1 MKKYLLL
8 LTCLTLAAS
17 ASAWGLLEDLV
28 SFNGDPY
35 IYKKSF
41 LYYVL
46 TAKNPKIRVCV
57 STEGTST
64 DPAHQKITRDYFVK
78 STQDALDHWFAFLR
92 ANLGEPQSAQPMTAK
107 GKKKSKKE
115 QNVASK
121 PAFSVFMPSDRR
133 AEFADILAALPRR
146 IELQV
151 INPNGEDC
159 DKEKKGQY
167 DLRIKSA
174 GNFTHGSIEQQTSK
188 YRGSAGAIKG
198 VYSPITTHWQLSL
211 PGNDDYSYHELKKM
225 EARRE
230 GRPFGGGYVL
240 DYDMV
245 RVGRHEI
252 GHFLGLADQYT
263 EDGIDKVHSLLRV
276 EPKSVVIGGLSSV
289 MGPSSSN
296 DATLTCDDLEGFIN
310 AVDFIWGME
319 GKNSPRV
326 QNGWKSLCGKP
337 YIYLQGI
344 PVKDSADMAKV
355 QAYLKN
361 WKQSAVQLGQLAQ
374 LGQEWRAYL
383 EKVRKMEEEYVDALY
398 TKRQQMRGGLDK
410 AGLALSA
417 ESRYLTQKAAKIKDI
432 IEQQIEP
439 AEEAARAGN
448 ISVQQIRQLV
458 QNLSQYKG
466 QYTPESQVL
475 DAKGL
480 LTAQPYEDDFSPITY
495 PCLVCGKPVGL
506 ENGYL
511 SQDVKVLGRI
521 RPYHIHSACEA
532 KASAYYS
539 KLGNTYQHKAT
550 KRTVPTWTQLTQSQE
565 ANPLLAQ
572 LGTDFMP
579 AKKTVPVVLDNLDAK
594 KGSGVAP
601 RKNPLVASL
610 PTKPAGATPKRA
622 TPSSTPKN
630 SKPASDGQNA
640 APVKQK
646 AEPARPVVSPVQTPV
661 IAPKAKC
668 VVCGQEMA
676 DGTFYTDSVG
686 RTVHKHSLCAYRFFK
701 RFHKTDE
708 DSLTRY
714 SDYYFFS
721 MPNDVV
727 QAKADMRKLDLTFA
741 DIRRYRAQE
750 EAAAE
755 DFKKS
760 LEAEKL
766 AKAQAQAKAEKCR
779 LVIQV
784 TPADVQAYEKE
795 NKAVLAR
802 VAQKEAGGRP
812 LTKKETLVKRHYAQ
826 LKDNLALTE
835 ECKG

>member
-64 DPAHQKITRDYFVK
+64 DPVRQKITRDYFLQ
-78 STQDALDHWFAFLR
+78 STQSALDNWVSFVR
-92 ANLGEPQSAQPMTAK
+92 TQLGEPQPVPTPAK
-107 GKKKSKKE
+107 GKKKAKK
-115 QNVASK
+115 QQTSAVAPEFARK
-121 PAFSVFMPSDRR
+121 D
-133 AEFADILAALPRR
+133 EFADILEALPRR

-159 DKEKKGQY
+159 DKVMKGKY
-167 DLRIKSA
+167 DLRIKSL
-174 GNFTHGSIEQQTSK
+174 GNLKYGSVLQQLSHT
-188 YRGSAGAIKG
+188 RGMAASIKG
-198 VYSPITTHWQLSL
+198 VYDKDPTIWRLSL
-211 PGNDDYSYHELKKM
+211 PGNDDYTASELAEQ
-225 EARRE
+225 EAMRTNSI
-230 GRPFGGGYVL
+230 FVSAYAL
-240 DYDMV
+240 DYDMD
-245 RVGRHEI
+245 RVARHEM
-252 GHFLGLADQYT
+252 GHFFGLADQY
-263 EDGIDKVHSLLRV
+263 EDKKNMNKVRSLLRT
-276 EPKSVVIGGLSSV
+276 EPGEVVFGGLPSV
-289 MGPSSSN
+289 MAKS
-296 DATLTCDDLEGFIN
+296 ATLTCDDLEGFIN

-337 YIYLQGI
+337 YTYLQGI

-383 EKVRKMEEEYVDALY
+383 EKVRKMDEEYVDALY

-448 ISVQQIRQLV
+448 VSAQQIRQLV

-466 QYTPESQVL
+466 QYTPESKVL

-480 LTAQPYEDDFSPITY
+480 LTAQPYEDDFSPVTY

-539 KLGNTYQHKAT
+539 KLGNTYRHKAT

-572 LGTDFMP
+572 LETDFMP
-579 AKKTVPVVLDNLDAK
+579 AKKKVPVVLDNLDAK

-610 PTKPAGATPKRA
+610 PTKPAGATPERA

-630 SKPASDGQNA
+630 SKPASNGHNA

-646 AEPARPVVSPVQTPV
+646 AEPAKPVVSPVQTPV

-668 VVCGQEMA
+668 VVCGEEMA

-760 LEAEKL
+760 LEAEKS

>member
-64 DPAHQKITRDYFVK
+64 DPARQKITRDYFLQ
-78 STQDALDHWFAFLR
+78 STQSALDNWLSFVR
-92 ANLGEPQSAQPMTAK
+92 TQLGEPQPVRSTPAK
-107 GKKKSKKE
+107 GKKKAKK
-115 QNVASK
+115 QQTSAVAPEFARK
-121 PAFSVFMPSDRR
+121 D
-133 AEFADILAALPRR
+133 EFADILETLPRR

-159 DKEKKGQY
+159 DKVMKGKY
-167 DLRIKSA
+167 DLRIKSL
-174 GNFTHGSIEQQTSK
+174 GNLKYGSVLQQLSHT
-188 YRGSAGAIKG
+188 RGTAASIKG
-198 VYSPITTHWQLSL
+198 VYDKDPTIWILSL
-211 PGNDDYSYHELKKM
+211 PGNDDYSANELASQEATKNNQPFASVYVMDYSMEGVARHEL
-225 EARRE
+225 
-230 GRPFGGGYVL
+230 
-240 DYDMV
+240 
-245 RVGRHEI
+245 
-252 GHFLGLADQYT
+252 GHFFGLADQY
-263 EDGIDKVHSLLRV
+263 EDKKNMNKVRSLLRT
-276 EPKSVVIGGLSSV
+276 EPGEVVFGGLPSV
-289 MGPSSSN
+289 MAKSP
-296 DATLTCDDLEGFIN
+296 TLTCDDLEGFIN

-337 YIYLQGI
+337 YTYLQGI

-448 ISVQQIRQLV
+448 VSAQQIRQLV

-466 QYTPESQVL
+466 QYTPESKVL

-539 KLGNTYQHKAT
+539 KLGNTYRHKAT

-572 LGTDFMP
+572 LETDFMP
-579 AKKTVPVVLDNLDAK
+579 AKKKVPVVLENLDAK

-630 SKPASDGQNA
+630 SKPVSNGQNA

-646 AEPARPVVSPVQTPV
+646 AEPAKPVVSPVQTPV

-760 LEAEKL
+760 LEAEKS

>member
-64 DPAHQKITRDYFVK
+64 DPARQKITRDYFLQ
-78 STQDALDHWFAFLR
+78 STQSALDNWLSFVR
-92 ANLGEPQSAQPMTAK
+92 TQLGERQPVRPTPAK
-107 GKKKSKKE
+107 GKKKAKK
-115 QNVASK
+115 QQTSAVAPEFARK
-121 PAFSVFMPSDRR
+121 G
-133 AEFADILAALPRR
+133 EFADILEALPRR

-159 DKEKKGQY
+159 DKVMKGKY
-167 DLRIKSA
+167 DLRIKSL
-174 GNFTHGSIEQQTSK
+174 GNLKYGSVLQQLSHT
-188 YRGSAGAIKG
+188 RGMAASIKG
-198 VYSPITTHWQLSL
+198 VYDKDPTIWRLSL
-211 PGNDDYSYHELKKM
+211 PGNDDYTASELAEQ
-225 EARRE
+225 EAMRTT
-230 GRPFGGGYVL
+230 GIFMSAYAL
-240 DYDMV
+240 DYDMD
-245 RVGRHEI
+245 RVARHEM
-252 GHFLGLADQYT
+252 GHFFGLADQY
-263 EDGIDKVHSLLRV
+263 EDKKNMNKVRSLLRT
-276 EPKSVVIGGLSSV
+276 EPGEVVFGGLPSV
-289 MGPSSSN
+289 MAKS
-296 DATLTCDDLEGFIN
+296 ATLTCDDLEGFIN

-337 YIYLQGI
+337 YTYLQGI

-432 IEQQIEP
+432 IEQHIAP

-448 ISVQQIRQLV
+448 ISAQQIRQLV

-466 QYTPESQVL
+466 QYTPESKVL

-539 KLGNTYQHKAT
+539 KLGNTYRHKAT

-579 AKKTVPVVLDNLDAK
+579 AKKTLPVVLDNLDAK
-594 KGSGVAP
+594 KGSEVAP

-622 TPSSTPKN
+622 TPSSAPKN
-630 SKPASDGQNA
+630 SKPASDGHNA

-646 AEPARPVVSPVQTPV
+646 AEPAKPVVSPVQTPV

>member
-64 DPAHQKITRDYFVK
+64 DPARQKITRDYFLQ
-78 STQDALDHWFAFLR
+78 STQSALDNWLSFVR
-92 ANLGEPQSAQPMTAK
+92 TQLGERQPVRATPAK
-107 GKKKSKKE
+107 GKKKAKK
-115 QNVASK
+115 QQPSAVAPEFARK
-121 PAFSVFMPSDRR
+121 D
-133 AEFADILAALPRR
+133 EFADILEALPRR

-159 DKEKKGQY
+159 DKVMKGKY
-167 DLRIKSA
+167 DLRIKSL
-174 GNFTHGSIEQQTSK
+174 GNLKYGSVLQQLSHT
-188 YRGSAGAIKG
+188 RGMAASIKG
-198 VYSPITTHWQLSL
+198 VYDKDPTIWRLSL
-211 PGNDDYSYHELKKM
+211 PGNDDYTASELAEQ
-225 EARRE
+225 EAMRTNSI
-230 GRPFGGGYVL
+230 FVSAYAL
-240 DYDMV
+240 DYDMD
-245 RVGRHEI
+245 RVARHEM
-252 GHFLGLADQYT
+252 GHFFGLADQY
-263 EDGIDKVHSLLRV
+263 EDKKNMNKVRSLLRT
-276 EPKSVVIGGLSSV
+276 EPGEVVFGGLPSV
-289 MGPSSSN
+289 MAKS
-296 DATLTCDDLEGFIN
+296 ATLTCDDLEGFIN

-337 YIYLQGI
+337 YTYLQGI

-432 IEQQIEP
+432 IEQQIAP

-448 ISVQQIRQLV
+448 VSAQQIRQLV

-466 QYTPESQVL
+466 QYTPESKVL
-475 DAKGL
+475 DTKGL

-539 KLGNTYQHKAT
+539 KLGNTYRHKAT

-579 AKKTVPVVLDNLDAK
+579 AKKTLPVVLDNLDAK

-601 RKNPLVASL
+601 RKNPLVALL

-646 AEPARPVVSPVQTPV
+646 AEPAKPVVSPVQTPV

-676 DGTFYTDSVG
+676 DGAFYTDSVG

-727 QAKADMRKLDLTFA
+727 QAKADMRKLDLTVA

-760 LEAEKL
+760 LEAEKS

-835 ECKG
+835 ECKD

>member
-64 DPAHQKITRDYFVK
+64 DPARQKITRDYFLQ
-78 STQDALDHWFAFLR
+78 STQSALDNWVSFVR
-92 ANLGEPQSAQPMTAK
+92 TQLGEPQPVPTPAK
-107 GKKKSKKE
+107 GKKKAKK
-115 QNVASK
+115 QQTSAVAPEFARK
-121 PAFSVFMPSDRR
+121 G
-133 AEFADILAALPRR
+133 EFADILEALPRR

-159 DKEKKGQY
+159 DKVMKGKY
-167 DLRIKSA
+167 DLRIKSL
-174 GNFTHGSIEQQTSK
+174 GNLKYGSVLQQLSHT
-188 YRGSAGAIKG
+188 RGMAASIKG
-198 VYSPITTHWQLSL
+198 VYDKDPTIWRLSL
-211 PGNDDYSYHELKKM
+211 PGNDDYTASELAEQ
-225 EARRE
+225 EAMRTNSI
-230 GRPFGGGYVL
+230 FVSAYAL
-240 DYDMV
+240 DYDMD
-245 RVGRHEI
+245 RVARHEM
-252 GHFLGLADQYT
+252 GHFFGLADQY
-263 EDGIDKVHSLLRV
+263 EDKKNMNKVRSLLRT
-276 EPKSVVIGGLSSV
+276 EPGEVVFGGLPSV
-289 MGPSSSN
+289 MAKS
-296 DATLTCDDLEGFIN
+296 ATLTCDDLEGFIN

-337 YIYLQGI
+337 YTYLQGI
-344 PVKDSADMAKV
+344 PVKDSADMVKV

-432 IEQQIEP
+432 IEQQIAP

-448 ISVQQIRQLV
+448 ISAQQIRQLV

-466 QYTPESQVL
+466 QYTPESKVL

-539 KLGNTYQHKAT
+539 KLGNTYRHKAT

-572 LGTDFMP
+572 LETDFMP
-579 AKKTVPVVLDNLDAK
+579 AKKKVPVVLDNLDAK
-594 KGSGVAP
+594 KGSEVAP

-630 SKPASDGQNA
+630 SKPVSNGQNA

-646 AEPARPVVSPVQTPV
+646 AEPAKPVVSPVQTPV

-676 DGTFYTDSVG
+676 DGAFYTDSVG

>member
-28 SFNGDPY
+28 SFNRDLY

-64 DPAHQKITRDYFVK
+64 DPARQKITRDYFLQ
-78 STQDALDHWFAFLR
+78 STQSALDNWLSFVR
-92 ANLGEPQSAQPMTAK
+92 TQLGERQPVRATPAK
-107 GKKKSKKE
+107 GKKKAKK
-115 QNVASK
+115 QQ
-121 PAFSVFMPSDRR
+121 PSAIAPEFARKD
-133 AEFADILAALPRR
+133 EFADILESLPRR

-159 DKEKKGQY
+159 DKVMKGKY
-167 DLRIKSA
+167 DLRIKSL
-174 GNFTHGSIEQQTSK
+174 GNLKYGSVLQQLSHT
-188 YRGSAGAIKG
+188 RGKAASIKG
-198 VYSPITTHWQLSL
+198 VYDKDPTIWILSL
-211 PGNDDYSYHELKKM
+211 PGNDDYTASKLAEQ
-225 EARRE
+225 EAMRTT
-230 GRPFGGGYVL
+230 GIFMSAYTL
-240 DYDMV
+240 DYDMD
-245 RVGRHEI
+245 RVARHEM
-252 GHFLGLADQYT
+252 GHFFGLADQY
-263 EDGIDKVHSLLRV
+263 EDKKNMNKVRSLLRT
-276 EPKSVVIGGLSSV
+276 EPGEVVFGGLPSV
-289 MGPSSSN
+289 MAKS
-296 DATLTCDDLEGFIN
+296 ATLTCDDLEGFIN

-432 IEQQIEP
+432 IEQQIAP

-448 ISVQQIRQLV
+448 ISAQQIRQLV

-466 QYTPESQVL
+466 QYTPESKVL

-539 KLGNTYQHKAT
+539 KLGNTYRHKAT
-550 KRTVPTWTQLTQSQE
+550 KRIVPTWTQLTQSQE

-646 AEPARPVVSPVQTPV
+646 AEPAKTVASPVQTPV

-750 EAAAE
+750 AAAAE

-760 LEAEKL
+760 LEAEKS

-795 NKAVLAR
+795 NKVVLAR

-812 LTKKETLVKRHYAQ
+812 LTKKETLVKRHDAQ

-835 ECKG
+835 ECKD

>member
-64 DPAHQKITRDYFVK
+64 DPARQKITRDYFLQ
-78 STQDALDHWFAFLR
+78 STQSALDNWLSFVR
-92 ANLGEPQSAQPMTAK
+92 TQLGERQPARSTPAK
-107 GKKKSKKE
+107 GKKKAKK
-115 QNVASK
+115 QQPSAVAPEFARK
-121 PAFSVFMPSDRR
+121 D
-133 AEFADILAALPRR
+133 EFADILEALPRR

-159 DKEKKGQY
+159 DKVMKGKY
-167 DLRIKSA
+167 DLRIKSL
-174 GNFTHGSIEQQTSK
+174 GNLKYGSVLQQLSHT
-188 YRGSAGAIKG
+188 RGTAASIKG
-198 VYSPITTHWQLSL
+198 VYDKDPTIWRLSL
-211 PGNDDYSYHELKKM
+211 PGNDDYTASELAEQ
-225 EARRE
+225 EAMRTNSI
-230 GRPFGGGYVL
+230 FVSAYAL
-240 DYDMV
+240 DYDMD
-245 RVGRHEI
+245 RVARHEM
-252 GHFLGLADQYT
+252 GHFFGLADQY
-263 EDGIDKVHSLLRV
+263 EDKKNMNKVRSLLRT
-276 EPKSVVIGGLSSV
+276 EPGDVVFGGLPSV
-289 MGPSSSN
+289 MAKST
-296 DATLTCDDLEGFIN
+296 TLTCDDLEGFIN

-337 YIYLQGI
+337 YTYLQGI

-432 IEQQIEP
+432 IEQQIAP

-448 ISVQQIRQLV
+448 ISAQQIRQLV

-466 QYTPESQVL
+466 QYTPESKVL

-521 RPYHIHSACEA
+521 RPYHIHSAYEA

-539 KLGNTYQHKAT
+539 KLGNTYRHKAT

-572 LGTDFMP
+572 LETDFMP

-646 AEPARPVVSPVQTPV
+646 AEPAKPVVSPVQTPV

-668 VVCGQEMA
+668 VVCGEEMA

-727 QAKADMRKLDLTFA
+727 QAKADMRKLDLTVA

>member
-64 DPAHQKITRDYFVK
+64 DPARQKITRDYFLQ
-78 STQDALDHWFAFLR
+78 STQSALDNWLSFVR
-92 ANLGEPQSAQPMTAK
+92 TQLGERQPVRSTPAK
-107 GKKKSKKE
+107 GKKKAKK
-115 QNVASK
+115 QQPSAVAPEFARK
-121 PAFSVFMPSDRR
+121 D
-133 AEFADILAALPRR
+133 EFADILEALPRR

-159 DKEKKGQY
+159 DKVMKGKY
-167 DLRIKSA
+167 DLRIKSL
-174 GNFTHGSIEQQTSK
+174 GNLKYGSVLQQLSHT
-188 YRGSAGAIKG
+188 RGMAASIKG
-198 VYSPITTHWQLSL
+198 VYDKDPTIWRLSL
-211 PGNDDYSYHELKKM
+211 PGNDDYTASELAEQ
-225 EARRE
+225 EAMRTNSI
-230 GRPFGGGYVL
+230 FVSAYAL
-240 DYDMV
+240 DYDMD
-245 RVGRHEI
+245 RVARHEM
-252 GHFLGLADQYT
+252 GHFFGLADQY
-263 EDGIDKVHSLLRV
+263 EDKKNMNKVRSLLRT
-276 EPKSVVIGGLSSV
+276 EPGEVVFGGLPSV
-289 MGPSSSN
+289 MAKST
-296 DATLTCDDLEGFIN
+296 TLTCDDLEGFIN

-337 YIYLQGI
+337 YTYLQGI

-432 IEQQIEP
+432 IEQQIAP

-448 ISVQQIRQLV
+448 ISAQQIRQLV

-466 QYTPESQVL
+466 QYTPESKVL

-539 KLGNTYQHKAT
+539 KLGNTYRHKAT

-579 AKKTVPVVLDNLDAK
+579 AKKTLPVVLDNLDAK

-601 RKNPLVASL
+601 RNNPLVASL
-610 PTKPAGATPKRA
+610 PAKPAGATPKRA
-622 TPSSTPKN
+622 TPSSSPKN

-646 AEPARPVVSPVQTPV
+646 AEPAKPVASPVQTPV
-661 IAPKAKC
+661 IAHKAKC

-812 LTKKETLVKRHYAQ
+812 LTKKETLVKRHYFQ

>member
-64 DPAHQKITRDYFVK
+64 DPARQKITRDYFLQ
-78 STQDALDHWFAFLR
+78 STQSALDNWLSFVR
-92 ANLGEPQSAQPMTAK
+92 TQLGERQPVRATPAK
-107 GKKKSKKE
+107 GKKKAKK
-115 QNVASK
+115 QQTSAVAPEFARK
-121 PAFSVFMPSDRR
+121 G
-133 AEFADILAALPRR
+133 EFADILEALPRR

-159 DKEKKGQY
+159 DKVMKGKY
-167 DLRIKSA
+167 DLRIKSL
-174 GNFTHGSIEQQTSK
+174 GNLKYGSVLQQLSHT
-188 YRGSAGAIKG
+188 RGMAASIKG
-198 VYSPITTHWQLSL
+198 VYDKDPTIWRLSL
-211 PGNDDYSYHELKKM
+211 PGNDDYTASELAEQ
-225 EARRE
+225 EAMRTNSI
-230 GRPFGGGYVL
+230 FVSAYAL
-240 DYDMV
+240 DYDMD
-245 RVGRHEI
+245 RVARHEM
-252 GHFLGLADQYT
+252 GHFFGLADQY
-263 EDGIDKVHSLLRV
+263 EDKKNMNKVRSLLRT
-276 EPKSVVIGGLSSV
+276 EPGEVVFGGLPSV
-289 MGPSSSN
+289 MAKST
-296 DATLTCDDLEGFIN
+296 TLTCDDLEGFIN

-448 ISVQQIRQLV
+448 ISAQQIRQLV

-466 QYTPESQVL
+466 QYTPESKVL

-539 KLGNTYQHKAT
+539 KLGNTYRHKAT

-572 LGTDFMP
+572 LDTDFMP

-594 KGSGVAP
+594 KGSEVAP

-610 PTKPAGATPKRA
+610 PAKPAGATPKRA
-622 TPSSTPKN
+622 TPSSAPKN
-630 SKPASDGQNA
+630 SKSVSNGQNA
-640 APVKQK
+640 VPVKQK
-646 AEPARPVVSPVQTPV
+646 AEPAKPVASPVQTPV

-668 VVCGQEMA
+668 VVCGEEMA

-750 EAAAE
+750 AAAAE

>member
-46 TAKNPKIRVCV
+46 TAKNPKVRVCV

-64 DPAHQKITRDYFVK
+64 DPARQKITRDYFLQ
-78 STQDALDHWFAFLR
+78 STQSALDNWLSFVR
-92 ANLGEPQSAQPMTAK
+92 TQLGERQPVRPTPAK
-107 GKKKSKKE
+107 GKKKAKK
-115 QNVASK
+115 QQTSAVAPEFARK
-121 PAFSVFMPSDRR
+121 G
-133 AEFADILAALPRR
+133 EFADILEALPRR

-159 DKEKKGQY
+159 DKVMKGKY
-167 DLRIKSA
+167 DLRIKSL
-174 GNFTHGSIEQQTSK
+174 GNLKYGSVLQQLSHT
-188 YRGSAGAIKG
+188 RGMAASIKG
-198 VYSPITTHWQLSL
+198 VYDKDPTIWRLSL
-211 PGNDDYSYHELKKM
+211 PGNDDYTASELAEQ
-225 EARRE
+225 EAMRTNSI
-230 GRPFGGGYVL
+230 FVSAYAL
-240 DYDMV
+240 DYDMD
-245 RVGRHEI
+245 RVARHEM
-252 GHFLGLADQYT
+252 GHFFGLADQY
-263 EDGIDKVHSLLRV
+263 EDKKNMNKVRSLLRT
-276 EPKSVVIGGLSSV
+276 EPGEVVFGGLPSV
-289 MGPSSSN
+289 MAKS
-296 DATLTCDDLEGFIN
+296 ATLTCDDLEGFIN

-337 YIYLQGI
+337 YTYLQGI

-448 ISVQQIRQLV
+448 VSVQQIRQLV

-532 KASAYYS
+532 QASAYYS
-539 KLGNTYQHKAT
+539 KLGNTYRHKAT

-572 LGTDFMP
+572 LETDFMP
-579 AKKTVPVVLDNLDAK
+579 AKKKVPVVLDNLDAK

-630 SKPASDGQNA
+630 SKPVSNGQNA

-646 AEPARPVVSPVQTPV
+646 AEPAKSVASPVQTPV

-750 EAAAE
+750 AAAAE

-760 LEAEKL
+760 LEAEKS

>member
-64 DPAHQKITRDYFVK
+64 DPARQKITRDYFLQ
-78 STQDALDHWFAFLR
+78 STQSALDNWLSFVR
-92 ANLGEPQSAQPMTAK
+92 TQLGERQPVRSTPAK
-107 GKKKSKKE
+107 GKKKAKK
-115 QNVASK
+115 QQPSAVAPEFARK
-121 PAFSVFMPSDRR
+121 D
-133 AEFADILAALPRR
+133 EFADILEALPRR

-159 DKEKKGQY
+159 DKVMKGKY
-167 DLRIKSA
+167 DLRIKSL
-174 GNFTHGSIEQQTSK
+174 GNLKYGSVLQQLSHT
-188 YRGSAGAIKG
+188 RGMAASIKG
-198 VYSPITTHWQLSL
+198 VYDKDPTIWRLSL
-211 PGNDDYSYHELKKM
+211 PGNDDYTASELAEQ
-225 EARRE
+225 EAMRTNSI
-230 GRPFGGGYVL
+230 FVSAYAL
-240 DYDMV
+240 DYDMD
-245 RVGRHEI
+245 RVARHEM
-252 GHFLGLADQYT
+252 GHFFGLADQY
-263 EDGIDKVHSLLRV
+263 EDKKNMNKVRSLLRT
-276 EPKSVVIGGLSSV
+276 EPGEVVFGGLPSV
-289 MGPSSSN
+289 MAKS
-296 DATLTCDDLEGFIN
+296 ATLTCDDLEGFIN

-337 YIYLQGI
+337 YTYLQGI

-432 IEQQIEP
+432 IERQIAP

-448 ISVQQIRQLV
+448 ISAQQIRQLV

-466 QYTPESQVL
+466 QYTPESKVL

-480 LTAQPYEDDFSPITY
+480 LTAKPYEDDFSPITY

-539 KLGNTYQHKAT
+539 KLGNTYRHKAT

-572 LGTDFMP
+572 LETDFMP
-579 AKKTVPVVLDNLDAK
+579 AKKKVPVVLDNLDAK

-601 RKNPLVASL
+601 RNNPLVASL
-610 PTKPAGATPKRA
+610 PAKPAGTTPKRA

-630 SKPASDGQNA
+630 SKPASDGHNA

-646 AEPARPVVSPVQTPV
+646 AEPAKPVVSPVQTPV

-727 QAKADMRKLDLTFA
+727 QAKADMRKLDLTVA

-760 LEAEKL
+760 LEAEKS

>member
-64 DPAHQKITRDYFVK
+64 DPARQKITRDYFLQ
-78 STQDALDHWFAFLR
+78 STQSALDNWLSFVR
-92 ANLGEPQSAQPMTAK
+92 TQLGERQTVRSTPAK
-107 GKKKSKKE
+107 GKKKAKK
-115 QNVASK
+115 QQTSAVAPEFARK
-121 PAFSVFMPSDRR
+121 G
-133 AEFADILAALPRR
+133 EFADILEALPRH

-159 DKEKKGQY
+159 DKVMKGKY
-167 DLRIKSA
+167 DLRIKSL
-174 GNFTHGSIEQQTSK
+174 GNLKYGSVLQQLSHT
-188 YRGSAGAIKG
+188 RGTAASIKG
-198 VYSPITTHWQLSL
+198 VYDKDPTIWRLSL
-211 PGNDDYSYHELKKM
+211 PGNDDYTASELAEQ
-225 EARRE
+225 EAMRTNSI
-230 GRPFGGGYVL
+230 FVSAYAL
-240 DYDMV
+240 DYNMD
-245 RVGRHEI
+245 RVARHEM
-252 GHFLGLADQYT
+252 GHFFGLADQY
-263 EDGIDKVHSLLRV
+263 EDKKNMNKVRSLLRT
-276 EPKSVVIGGLSSV
+276 EPDEVVFGGLPSV
-289 MGPSSSN
+289 MAKS
-296 DATLTCDDLEGFIN
+296 ATLTCDDLEGFIN

-337 YIYLQGI
+337 YTYLQGI

-383 EKVRKMEEEYVDALY
+383 EKVRKMDEEYVDALY

-432 IEQQIEP
+432 IEQQIAP

-448 ISVQQIRQLV
+448 ISAQQIRQLV

-466 QYTPESQVL
+466 QYTPESKVL

-539 KLGNTYQHKAT
+539 KLGNTYRHKAT

-579 AKKTVPVVLDNLDAK
+579 AKKTVPVGLDNLDAK

-610 PTKPAGATPKRA
+610 PAKPAGATPKRA

-661 IAPKAKC
+661 SAPKAKC
-668 VVCGQEMA
+668 VVCGEEMA

>member
-64 DPAHQKITRDYFVK
+64 DPARQKITRDYFLQ
-78 STQDALDHWFAFLR
+78 STQSALDNWLSFVR
-92 ANLGEPQSAQPMTAK
+92 TQLGERQPVRATPAK
-107 GKKKSKKE
+107 GKKKAKK
-115 QNVASK
+115 QQPSAVAPEFARK
-121 PAFSVFMPSDRR
+121 D
-133 AEFADILAALPRR
+133 EFADILEALPRR

-159 DKEKKGQY
+159 DKVMKGKY
-167 DLRIKSA
+167 DLRIKSL
-174 GNFTHGSIEQQTSK
+174 GNLKYGSVLQQLSHT
-188 YRGSAGAIKG
+188 RGMAASIKG
-198 VYSPITTHWQLSL
+198 VYDKDPTIWRLSL
-211 PGNDDYSYHELKKM
+211 PGNDDYTASELAEQ
-225 EARRE
+225 EAMRTNSI
-230 GRPFGGGYVL
+230 FVSAYAL
-240 DYDMV
+240 DYDMD
-245 RVGRHEI
+245 RVARHEM
-252 GHFLGLADQYT
+252 GHFFGLADQY
-263 EDGIDKVHSLLRV
+263 EDKKNMNKVRSLLRT
-276 EPKSVVIGGLSSV
+276 EPGEVVFGGLPSV
-289 MGPSSSN
+289 MAKS
-296 DATLTCDDLEGFIN
+296 ATLTCDDLEGFIN

-337 YIYLQGI
+337 YTYLQGI

-448 ISVQQIRQLV
+448 ISAQQIRQLV

-466 QYTPESQVL
+466 QYTPESKVL

-539 KLGNTYQHKAT
+539 KLGNTYRHKAT

-579 AKKTVPVVLDNLDAK
+579 AKKKVPVVLDNLDAK
-594 KGSGVAP
+594 KGSEVAP

-622 TPSSTPKN
+622 TPSSSPKN
-630 SKPASDGQNA
+630 SKPASNGQNA

-646 AEPARPVVSPVQTPV
+646 AEPAKPVASPVQTPV

>member
-46 TAKNPKIRVCV
+46 TAKNPKVRVCV

-64 DPAHQKITRDYFVK
+64 DPARQKITRDYFLQ
-78 STQDALDHWFAFLR
+78 STQSALDNWVSFVR
-92 ANLGEPQSAQPMTAK
+92 TQLGERQPVRSTPAK
-107 GKKKSKKE
+107 GKKKAKK
-115 QNVASK
+115 QQTSAVAPEFARK
-121 PAFSVFMPSDRR
+121 G
-133 AEFADILAALPRR
+133 EFADILEALPRR

-159 DKEKKGQY
+159 DKVMKGKY
-167 DLRIKSA
+167 DLRIKSL
-174 GNFTHGSIEQQTSK
+174 GNLKYGSVLQQLSHT
-188 YRGSAGAIKG
+188 RGMAASIKG
-198 VYSPITTHWQLSL
+198 VYDKDPTIWRLSL
-211 PGNDDYSYHELKKM
+211 PGNDDYTASELAEQ
-225 EARRE
+225 EAMRTNSI
-230 GRPFGGGYVL
+230 FVSAYAL
-240 DYDMV
+240 DYDMD
-245 RVGRHEI
+245 RVARHEM
-252 GHFLGLADQYT
+252 GHFFGLADQY
-263 EDGIDKVHSLLRV
+263 GDKKNMNKVRSLLRT
-276 EPKSVVIGGLSSV
+276 EPGEVVFGGLPSV
-289 MGPSSSN
+289 MAKS
-296 DATLTCDDLEGFIN
+296 ATLTCDDLEGFIN

-337 YIYLQGI
+337 YTYLQGI

-448 ISVQQIRQLV
+448 VSAQQIRQLV

-466 QYTPESQVL
+466 QYTPESKVL

-539 KLGNTYQHKAT
+539 KLGNTYRHKAT

-572 LGTDFMP
+572 LETDFMP
-579 AKKTVPVVLDNLDAK
+579 AKKKVPVVLDNLDAK
-594 KGSGVAP
+594 KGSEVAP

-630 SKPASDGQNA
+630 SKPASDGHNA

-646 AEPARPVVSPVQTPV
+646 AEPAKPVVSPVQTPV

>member
-46 TAKNPKIRVCV
+46 TSKNPKIRVCV

-64 DPAHQKITRDYFVK
+64 DPARQKITRDYFLQ
-78 STQDALDHWFAFLR
+78 STQSALDNWLSFVR
-92 ANLGEPQSAQPMTAK
+92 TQLGERQPVRATPAK
-107 GKKKSKKE
+107 GKKKAKK
-115 QNVASK
+115 QQTSAVAPEFARK
-121 PAFSVFMPSDRR
+121 D
-133 AEFADILAALPRR
+133 EFADILEALPRR

-159 DKEKKGQY
+159 DKVMKGKY
-167 DLRIKSA
+167 DLRIKSL
-174 GNFTHGSIEQQTSK
+174 GNLKYGSVLQQLSHT
-188 YRGSAGAIKG
+188 RGMAASIKG
-198 VYSPITTHWQLSL
+198 VYDKDPTIWRLSL
-211 PGNDDYSYHELKKM
+211 PGNDDYTASELAEQ
-225 EARRE
+225 EAMRTT
-230 GRPFGGGYVL
+230 GIFVSAYAL
-240 DYDMV
+240 DYNMD
-245 RVGRHEI
+245 RVARHEM
-252 GHFLGLADQYT
+252 GHFFGLADQY
-263 EDGIDKVHSLLRV
+263 EDKKNMNKVRSLLRT
-276 EPKSVVIGGLSSV
+276 EPGEVVFGGLPSV
-289 MGPSSSN
+289 MAKS
-296 DATLTCDDLEGFIN
+296 ATLTCDDLEGFIN

-337 YIYLQGI
+337 YTYLQGI
-344 PVKDSADMAKV
+344 PVKDSADMSKV
-355 QAYLKN
+355 QAYLKH

-432 IEQQIEP
+432 IEQQIAP

-448 ISVQQIRQLV
+448 ISAQQIRQLV

-466 QYTPESQVL
+466 QYTPESKVL

-539 KLGNTYQHKAT
+539 KLGNTYRHKAT

-572 LGTDFMP
+572 LETDFMP

-646 AEPARPVVSPVQTPV
+646 EEPAKTVVSPVQTPV

>member
-64 DPAHQKITRDYFVK
+64 DPARQKITRDYFLQ
-78 STQDALDHWFAFLR
+78 STQSALDNWLSFVR
-92 ANLGEPQSAQPMTAK
+92 TQLGEPQPVRSTPAK
-107 GKKKSKKE
+107 GKKKAKK
-115 QNVASK
+115 QQTSAVAPEFARK
-121 PAFSVFMPSDRR
+121 G
-133 AEFADILAALPRR
+133 EFADILEALPRR

-159 DKEKKGQY
+159 DKVMKGKY
-167 DLRIKSA
+167 DLRIKSL
-174 GNFTHGSIEQQTSK
+174 GNLKYGSVLQQLSHT
-188 YRGSAGAIKG
+188 RGMAASIKG
-198 VYSPITTHWQLSL
+198 VYDKDPTIWRLSL
-211 PGNDDYSYHELKKM
+211 PGNDDYTASELAEQ
-225 EARRE
+225 EAMRTNSI
-230 GRPFGGGYVL
+230 FVSAYAL
-240 DYDMV
+240 DYDMD
-245 RVGRHEI
+245 RVARHEM
-252 GHFLGLADQYT
+252 GHFFGLADQY
-263 EDGIDKVHSLLRV
+263 EDKKNMNKVRSLLRT
-276 EPKSVVIGGLSSV
+276 EPGEVVFGGLPSV
-289 MGPSSSN
+289 MAKS
-296 DATLTCDDLEGFIN
+296 ATLTCDDLEGFIN

-337 YIYLQGI
+337 YTYLQGI

-432 IEQQIEP
+432 IERQIAP

-448 ISVQQIRQLV
+448 ISAQQIRQLV

-466 QYTPESQVL
+466 QYTPESKVL

-539 KLGNTYQHKAT
+539 KLGNTYRHKAT

-572 LGTDFMP
+572 LETDFMP
-579 AKKTVPVVLDNLDAK
+579 AKKKVPVVLDNLDAK

-646 AEPARPVVSPVQTPV
+646 AESAKPVVSPVQTPV

-676 DGTFYTDSVG
+676 DGAFYTDSVG

>member
-64 DPAHQKITRDYFVK
+64 DPVRQKITRDYFLQ
-78 STQDALDHWFAFLR
+78 STQSALDNWVSFVR
-92 ANLGEPQSAQPMTAK
+92 TQLGEPQPVPTPAK
-107 GKKKSKKE
+107 GKKKAKK
-115 QNVASK
+115 QQPSAVAPEFARK
-121 PAFSVFMPSDRR
+121 G
-133 AEFADILAALPRR
+133 EFADILEALPRR

-159 DKEKKGQY
+159 DKVMKGKY
-167 DLRIKSA
+167 DLRIKSL
-174 GNFTHGSIEQQTSK
+174 GNLKYGSVLQQLSHT
-188 YRGSAGAIKG
+188 RGKAASIKG
-198 VYSPITTHWQLSL
+198 VYDKDPTIWRLSL
-211 PGNDDYSYHELKKM
+211 PGNDDYTASELAEQ
-225 EARRE
+225 EAMRTNSI
-230 GRPFGGGYVL
+230 FVSAYAL
-240 DYDMV
+240 DYDMD
-245 RVGRHEI
+245 RVARHEM
-252 GHFLGLADQYT
+252 GHFFGLADQY
-263 EDGIDKVHSLLRV
+263 EDKKNMNKVRSLLRT
-276 EPKSVVIGGLSSV
+276 EPGEVVFGGLPSV
-289 MGPSSSN
+289 MAKS
-296 DATLTCDDLEGFIN
+296 ATLTCDDLEGFIN

-337 YIYLQGI
+337 YTYLQGI

-448 ISVQQIRQLV
+448 ISAQQIRQLV

-466 QYTPESQVL
+466 QYTPESKVL

-539 KLGNTYQHKAT
+539 KLGNTYRHKAT

-572 LGTDFMP
+572 LETDFMP
-579 AKKTVPVVLDNLDAK
+579 AKKTLPVVLDNLDAK

-646 AEPARPVVSPVQTPV
+646 AEPAKPVVSPVQTPV

-760 LEAEKL
+760 LEAEKS
-766 AKAQAQAKAEKCR
+766 AKAQAQAKAEKCG

-835 ECKG
+835 ECKD

>member
-64 DPAHQKITRDYFVK
+64 DPARQKITRDYFLQ
-78 STQDALDHWFAFLR
+78 STQSALDNWLSFVR
-92 ANLGEPQSAQPMTAK
+92 TQLGEPQPVRSTPAK
-107 GKKKSKKE
+107 GKKKAKK
-115 QNVASK
+115 QQTSAVAPEFARK
-121 PAFSVFMPSDRR
+121 G
-133 AEFADILAALPRR
+133 EFADILEALPRR

-159 DKEKKGQY
+159 DKVMKGKY
-167 DLRIKSA
+167 DLRIKSL
-174 GNFTHGSIEQQTSK
+174 GNLKYGSVLQQLSHT
-188 YRGSAGAIKG
+188 RGMAASIKG
-198 VYSPITTHWQLSL
+198 VYDKDPTIWRLSL
-211 PGNDDYSYHELKKM
+211 PGNDDYTASELAEQ
-225 EARRE
+225 EAMRTNSI
-230 GRPFGGGYVL
+230 FVSAYAL
-240 DYDMV
+240 DYDMD
-245 RVGRHEI
+245 RVARHEM
-252 GHFLGLADQYT
+252 GHFFGLADQY
-263 EDGIDKVHSLLRV
+263 EDKKNMNKVRSLLRT
-276 EPKSVVIGGLSSV
+276 EPGEVVFGGLPSV
-289 MGPSSSN
+289 MAKS
-296 DATLTCDDLEGFIN
+296 ATLTCDDLEGFIN

-337 YIYLQGI
+337 YTYLQGI

-448 ISVQQIRQLV
+448 ISAQQIRQLV

-466 QYTPESQVL
+466 QYTPESKVL

-539 KLGNTYQHKAT
+539 KLGNTYRHKAT

-572 LGTDFMP
+572 LETDFMP
-579 AKKTVPVVLDNLDAK
+579 AKKKVPVVLDNLDAK

-601 RKNPLVASL
+601 RNNPSVASL

-630 SKPASDGQNA
+630 SKPVSNGQNA

-646 AEPARPVVSPVQTPV
+646 AEPAKPVVSPVQTPV

-668 VVCGQEMA
+668 VVCGEEMA

-802 VAQKEAGGRP
+802 VAQKEAVGRP

>member
-8 LTCLTLAAS
+8 LICLTLAAS

-57 STEGTST
+57 STAGTST
-64 DPAHQKITRDYFVK
+64 DPARQKITRDYFLQ
-78 STQDALDHWFAFLR
+78 STQSALDNWLSFVR
-92 ANLGEPQSAQPMTAK
+92 TQLGEPQPVRSTPAK
-107 GKKKSKKE
+107 GKKKAKK
-115 QNVASK
+115 QQ
-121 PAFSVFMPSDRR
+121 PSAIAPEFARKG
-133 AEFADILAALPRR
+133 EFADILEALPRR

-159 DKEKKGQY
+159 DKVMKGKY
-167 DLRIKSA
+167 DLRIKSL
-174 GNFTHGSIEQQTSK
+174 GNLKYGSVLQQLSHT
-188 YRGSAGAIKG
+188 RGTAASIKG
-198 VYSPITTHWQLSL
+198 VYDKDPTIWRLSL
-211 PGNDDYSYHELKKM
+211 PGNDDYTSSELAEQ
-225 EARRE
+225 EAMRTNSI
-230 GRPFGGGYVL
+230 FVSAYAL
-240 DYDMV
+240 DYDMD
-245 RVGRHEI
+245 RVARHEM
-252 GHFLGLADQYT
+252 GHFFGLADQY
-263 EDGIDKVHSLLRV
+263 EDKKNMNKVRSLLRT
-276 EPKSVVIGGLSSV
+276 EPGEVVFGGLPSV
-289 MGPSSSN
+289 MAKST
-296 DATLTCDDLEGFIN
+296 TLTCDDLEGFIN

-319 GKNSPRV
+319 GKNPPRV

-337 YIYLQGI
+337 YTYLQGI

-432 IEQQIEP
+432 IEQQIAP

-448 ISVQQIRQLV
+448 ISAQQIRQLV

-466 QYTPESQVL
+466 QYTPESKVL

-539 KLGNTYQHKAT
+539 KLGNTYRHKAT
-550 KRTVPTWTQLTQSQE
+550 KRSVPTWTQLTQSQE

-572 LGTDFMP
+572 LETDFMP
-579 AKKTVPVVLDNLDAK
+579 AKKKVPVVLDNLDAK
-594 KGSGVAP
+594 KGSEVAP

-646 AEPARPVVSPVQTPV
+646 AEPAKPVVSPVQTPV

-784 TPADVQAYEKE
+784 TPADVHAYEKE

>member
-46 TAKNPKIRVCV
+46 TSKNPKIRVCV

-64 DPAHQKITRDYFVK
+64 DPARQKITRDYFLQ
-78 STQDALDHWFAFLR
+78 STQSALDNWLSFVR
-92 ANLGEPQSAQPMTAK
+92 TQLGESQPVPTPAK
-107 GKKKSKKE
+107 GKKKAKK
-115 QNVASK
+115 QQ
-121 PAFSVFMPSDRR
+121 PSAIAPEFARKG
-133 AEFADILAALPRR
+133 EFADILEALPRR

-159 DKEKKGQY
+159 DKVMKGKY
-167 DLRIKSA
+167 DLRIKSL
-174 GNFTHGSIEQQTSK
+174 GNLKYGSVLQQLSHT
-188 YRGSAGAIKG
+188 RGMAASIKG
-198 VYSPITTHWQLSL
+198 VYDKDPTIWRLSL
-211 PGNDDYSYHELKKM
+211 PGNDDYTASELAEQ
-225 EARRE
+225 EAMRTT
-230 GRPFGGGYVL
+230 GIFVSAYAL
-240 DYDMV
+240 DYNMD
-245 RVGRHEI
+245 RVARHEM
-252 GHFLGLADQYT
+252 GHFFGLADQY
-263 EDGIDKVHSLLRV
+263 EDKKNMNKVRSLLRT
-276 EPKSVVIGGLSSV
+276 EPGEVVFGGLPSV
-289 MGPSSSN
+289 MAKS
-296 DATLTCDDLEGFIN
+296 ATLTCDDLEGFIN

-337 YIYLQGI
+337 YTYLQGI
-344 PVKDSADMAKV
+344 PVKDSADMSKV
-355 QAYLKN
+355 QAYLKH

-383 EKVRKMEEEYVDALY
+383 EKVRKIEEEYVDALY

-432 IEQQIEP
+432 IEQQIAP

-448 ISVQQIRQLV
+448 ISAQQIRQLV

-466 QYTPESQVL
+466 QYTPESKVL

-539 KLGNTYQHKAT
+539 KLGNTYRHKAT

-572 LGTDFMP
+572 LETDFMP
-579 AKKTVPVVLDNLDAK
+579 AKKKVPVVLDNLDAK

-610 PTKPAGATPKRA
+610 PAKPAGATLKRA

-646 AEPARPVVSPVQTPV
+646 AEPAKPVVSPVQTPV

-708 DSLTRY
+708 DSLIRY

-727 QAKADMRKLDLTFA
+727 QAKADMRRLDLTFA

>member
-64 DPAHQKITRDYFVK
+64 DPARQKITRDYFLQ
-78 STQDALDHWFAFLR
+78 STQSALDNWLSFIR
-92 ANLGEPQSAQPMTAK
+92 TQLGERQPVRPTPAK
-107 GKKKSKKE
+107 GKKKAKK
-115 QNVASK
+115 QQTSAVAPEFARK
-121 PAFSVFMPSDRR
+121 G
-133 AEFADILAALPRR
+133 EFADILEALPRR

-159 DKEKKGQY
+159 DKVMKGKY
-167 DLRIKSA
+167 DLRIKSL
-174 GNFTHGSIEQQTSK
+174 GNLKYGSVLQQLSHT
-188 YRGSAGAIKG
+188 RGTAASIKG
-198 VYSPITTHWQLSL
+198 VYDKDPTIWRLSL
-211 PGNDDYSYHELKKM
+211 PGNDDYTASELAEQ
-225 EARRE
+225 EAMRTNSI
-230 GRPFGGGYVL
+230 FVSAYAL
-240 DYDMV
+240 DYDMD
-245 RVGRHEI
+245 RVARHEM
-252 GHFLGLADQYT
+252 GHFFGLADQY
-263 EDGIDKVHSLLRV
+263 EDKKNMNKVRSLLRT
-276 EPKSVVIGGLSSV
+276 EPGEVVFGGLPSV
-289 MGPSSSN
+289 MAKS
-296 DATLTCDDLEGFIN
+296 ATLTCDDLEGFIN

-432 IEQQIEP
+432 IEQQIAP

-448 ISVQQIRQLV
+448 ISAQQIRQLV

-466 QYTPESQVL
+466 QYTPESKVL

-480 LTAQPYEDDFSPITY
+480 LTAQPYEDDFSPVTY

-539 KLGNTYQHKAT
+539 KLGNTYRHKAT

-572 LGTDFMP
+572 LETDFMP
-579 AKKTVPVVLDNLDAK
+579 AKKKVPVVLDNLDAK
-594 KGSGVAP
+594 KGSEVAP

-630 SKPASDGQNA
+630 SKPASDGHNA

-646 AEPARPVVSPVQTPV
+646 AEPAKPVVSPVQTPV

>member
-57 STEGTST
+57 STEETST
-64 DPAHQKITRDYFVK
+64 DPARQKITRDYFLQ
-78 STQDALDHWFAFLR
+78 STQSALDNWLSFVR
-92 ANLGEPQSAQPMTAK
+92 TQLGERQPVRATPTK
-107 GKKKSKKE
+107 GKKKAKK
-115 QNVASK
+115 QQTSAVAPEFARK
-121 PAFSVFMPSDRR
+121 D
-133 AEFADILAALPRR
+133 EFADILEALPRR

-159 DKEKKGQY
+159 DKVMKGKY
-167 DLRIKSA
+167 DLRIKSL
-174 GNFTHGSIEQQTSK
+174 GNLKYGSVLQQLSHT
-188 YRGSAGAIKG
+188 RGMAASIKG
-198 VYSPITTHWQLSL
+198 VYDKDPTIWRLSL
-211 PGNDDYSYHELKKM
+211 PGNDDYTASELAEQ
-225 EARRE
+225 EAMRTNSI
-230 GRPFGGGYVL
+230 FVSAYAL
-240 DYDMV
+240 DYDMD
-245 RVGRHEI
+245 RVARHEM
-252 GHFLGLADQYT
+252 GHFFGLADQY
-263 EDGIDKVHSLLRV
+263 EDKKNMNKVRSLLRT
-276 EPKSVVIGGLSSV
+276 EPGEVVFGGLPSV
-289 MGPSSSN
+289 MAKST
-296 DATLTCDDLEGFIN
+296 TLTCDDLEGFIN

-337 YIYLQGI
+337 YTYLQGI

-383 EKVRKMEEEYVDALY
+383 EKVRKMDEEYVDALY

-432 IEQQIEP
+432 IEQQIAP

-448 ISVQQIRQLV
+448 VSAQQIRQLV

-466 QYTPESQVL
+466 QYTPESKVL

-539 KLGNTYQHKAT
+539 KLGNTYRHKAT

-572 LGTDFMP
+572 LETDFMP
-579 AKKTVPVVLDNLDAK
+579 AKKKVPVVLDNLDAK
-594 KGSGVAP
+594 KGSEVAP

-622 TPSSTPKN
+622 TPSSSPKN

-646 AEPARPVVSPVQTPV
+646 AEPAKSVASPVQTPV

-714 SDYYFFS
+714 SDYYFFN

-812 LTKKETLVKRHYAQ
+812 LTKKETLVKRHYFQ

>member
-46 TAKNPKIRVCV
+46 TAKKPKIRVCV

-64 DPAHQKITRDYFVK
+64 DPARQKITRDYFLQ
-78 STQDALDHWFAFLR
+78 STQSALDNWLSFVR
-92 ANLGEPQSAQPMTAK
+92 TQLGEPQPVPTPAK
-107 GKKKSKKE
+107 GKKKAKK
-115 QNVASK
+115 QQTSAVAPEFARK
-121 PAFSVFMPSDRR
+121 G
-133 AEFADILAALPRR
+133 EFADILEALPRR

-159 DKEKKGQY
+159 DKVMKGKY
-167 DLRIKSA
+167 DLRIKSL
-174 GNFTHGSIEQQTSK
+174 GNLKYGSVLQQLSHT
-188 YRGSAGAIKG
+188 RGMAASIKG
-198 VYSPITTHWQLSL
+198 VYDKDPTIWRLSL
-211 PGNDDYSYHELKKM
+211 PGNDDYTASELAEQ
-225 EARRE
+225 EAMRTT
-230 GRPFGGGYVL
+230 GIFMSAYTL
-240 DYDMV
+240 DYDMD
-245 RVGRHEI
+245 RVARHEM
-252 GHFLGLADQYT
+252 GHFFGLADQY
-263 EDGIDKVHSLLRV
+263 EDKKNMNKVRSLLRT
-276 EPKSVVIGGLSSV
+276 EPGEVVFGGLPSV
-289 MGPSSSN
+289 MAKS
-296 DATLTCDDLEGFIN
+296 ATLTCDDLEGFIN

-337 YIYLQGI
+337 YTYLQGI

-383 EKVRKMEEEYVDALY
+383 EKVRKMDEEYVDALY

-448 ISVQQIRQLV
+448 VSAQQIRQLV

-466 QYTPESQVL
+466 QYTPESKVL

-539 KLGNTYQHKAT
+539 KLGNTYRHKAT

-572 LGTDFMP
+572 LETDFMP
-579 AKKTVPVVLDNLDAK
+579 AKKKVPVVLENLDAK

-601 RKNPLVASL
+601 RNNPLVASL

-630 SKPASDGQNA
+630 SKPASDGHNA

-646 AEPARPVVSPVQTPV
+646 AEPAKPVVSPVQTPV

-668 VVCGQEMA
+668 VLCGQEMA

>member
-64 DPAHQKITRDYFVK
+64 DPARQKITRDYFLQ
-78 STQDALDHWFAFLR
+78 STQSALDNWLSFVR
-92 ANLGEPQSAQPMTAK
+92 TQLGERQTVRSTPAK
-107 GKKKSKKE
+107 GKKKAKK
-115 QNVASK
+115 QQTSAVAPEFARK
-121 PAFSVFMPSDRR
+121 G
-133 AEFADILAALPRR
+133 EFADILEALPRH

-159 DKEKKGQY
+159 DKVMKGKY
-167 DLRIKSA
+167 DLRIKSL
-174 GNFTHGSIEQQTSK
+174 GNLKYGSVLQQLSHT
-188 YRGSAGAIKG
+188 RGTAASIKG
-198 VYSPITTHWQLSL
+198 VYDKDPTIWRLSL
-211 PGNDDYSYHELKKM
+211 PGNDDYTASELAEQ
-225 EARRE
+225 EAMRTNSI
-230 GRPFGGGYVL
+230 FVSAYAL
-240 DYDMV
+240 DYNMD
-245 RVGRHEI
+245 RVARHEM
-252 GHFLGLADQYT
+252 GHFFGLADQY
-263 EDGIDKVHSLLRV
+263 EDKKNMNKVRSLLRT
-276 EPKSVVIGGLSSV
+276 EPDEVVFGGLPSV
-289 MGPSSSN
+289 MAKS
-296 DATLTCDDLEGFIN
+296 ATLTCDDLEGFIN

-337 YIYLQGI
+337 YTYLQGI

-448 ISVQQIRQLV
+448 ISAQQIRQLV

-466 QYTPESQVL
+466 QYTPESKVL

-480 LTAQPYEDDFSPITY
+480 LTAQPYEDDFSPVTY

-539 KLGNTYQHKAT
+539 KLGNTYRHKAT

-572 LGTDFMP
+572 LETDFMP
-579 AKKTVPVVLDNLDAK
+579 AKKKVPVVLENLDAK
-594 KGSGVAP
+594 KGSEVAP

-610 PTKPAGATPKRA
+610 PTKPAGTTPKRA

-646 AEPARPVVSPVQTPV
+646 AEPAKPVVSPVQTPV

>member
-64 DPAHQKITRDYFVK
+64 DPARQKITRDYFLQ
-78 STQDALDHWFAFLR
+78 STQSALDNWVSFVR
-92 ANLGEPQSAQPMTAK
+92 TQLGERQPVRPTPAK
-107 GKKKSKKE
+107 GKKKAKK
-115 QNVASK
+115 QQT
-121 PAFSVFMPSDRR
+121 PAIAPEFARKD
-133 AEFADILAALPRR
+133 EFADILEALPRR

-159 DKEKKGQY
+159 DKVMKGKY
-167 DLRIKSA
+167 DLRIKSL
-174 GNFTHGSIEQQTSK
+174 GNLKYGSVLQQLSHT
-188 YRGSAGAIKG
+188 RGMAASIKG
-198 VYSPITTHWQLSL
+198 VYDKDPTIWRLSL
-211 PGNDDYSYHELKKM
+211 PGNDDYTASELAEQ
-225 EARRE
+225 EAMRTNSI
-230 GRPFGGGYVL
+230 FVSAYAL
-240 DYDMV
+240 DYDMD
-245 RVGRHEI
+245 RVARHEM
-252 GHFLGLADQYT
+252 GHFFGLADQY
-263 EDGIDKVHSLLRV
+263 EDKKNMNKVRSLLRT
-276 EPKSVVIGGLSSV
+276 EPGEVVFGGLPSV
-289 MGPSSSN
+289 MAKST
-296 DATLTCDDLEGFIN
+296 TLTCDDLEGFIN

-337 YIYLQGI
+337 YTYLQGI

-448 ISVQQIRQLV
+448 VSAQQIRQLV

-466 QYTPESQVL
+466 QYTPESKVL

-539 KLGNTYQHKAT
+539 KLGNTYRHKAT
-550 KRTVPTWTQLTQSQE
+550 KRTVPTWAQLTQSQE

-572 LGTDFMP
+572 LETDFMP
-579 AKKTVPVVLDNLDAK
+579 AKKTGPVVLDNLDAK

-610 PTKPAGATPKRA
+610 PAKPAGATPKRA

-630 SKPASDGQNA
+630 SKPASNGQNA

-646 AEPARPVVSPVQTPV
+646 AEPAKPVVSPVQTPV

-668 VVCGQEMA
+668 VVCGEEMA

>member
-46 TAKNPKIRVCV
+46 TSKNPKIRVCV

-64 DPAHQKITRDYFVK
+64 DPARQKITRDYFLQ
-78 STQDALDHWFAFLR
+78 STQSALDNWLSFVR
-92 ANLGEPQSAQPMTAK
+92 TQLGEPQPVPTPAK
-107 GKKKSKKE
+107 GKKKAKK
-115 QNVASK
+115 QQTSAVAPEFARK
-121 PAFSVFMPSDRR
+121 G
-133 AEFADILAALPRR
+133 EFADILEALPRR

-159 DKEKKGQY
+159 DKVMKGKY
-167 DLRIKSA
+167 DLRIKSL
-174 GNFTHGSIEQQTSK
+174 GNLKYGSVLQQLSHT
-188 YRGSAGAIKG
+188 RGMAASIKG
-198 VYSPITTHWQLSL
+198 VYDKDPTIWRLSL
-211 PGNDDYSYHELKKM
+211 PGNDDYTASELAEQ
-225 EARRE
+225 EAMRTNSI
-230 GRPFGGGYVL
+230 FVSAYAL
-240 DYDMV
+240 DYDMD
-245 RVGRHEI
+245 RVARHEM
-252 GHFLGLADQYT
+252 GHFFGLADQY
-263 EDGIDKVHSLLRV
+263 EDKKNMNKVRSLLRT
-276 EPKSVVIGGLSSV
+276 EPGEVVFGGLPSV
-289 MGPSSSN
+289 MAKS
-296 DATLTCDDLEGFIN
+296 ATLTCDDLEGFIN

-337 YIYLQGI
+337 YTYLQGI

-448 ISVQQIRQLV
+448 ISAQQIRQLV

-466 QYTPESQVL
+466 QYTPESKVL

-539 KLGNTYQHKAT
+539 KLGNTYRHKAT

-572 LGTDFMP
+572 LETDFMP
-579 AKKTVPVVLDNLDAK
+579 AKKTVPVVLDNLNAK

-646 AEPARPVVSPVQTPV
+646 AEPAKPVASPIQTPV

-795 NKAVLAR
+795 NKVVLAR

-835 ECKG
+835 ECKD

>member
-64 DPAHQKITRDYFVK
+64 DPARQKITRDYFLQ
-78 STQDALDHWFAFLR
+78 STQSALDNWLSFIR
-92 ANLGEPQSAQPMTAK
+92 TQLGERQPVRPTPAK
-107 GKKKSKKE
+107 GKKKAKK
-115 QNVASK
+115 QQTSAVAPEFARK
-121 PAFSVFMPSDRR
+121 G
-133 AEFADILAALPRR
+133 EFADILEALPRR

-159 DKEKKGQY
+159 DKVMKGKY
-167 DLRIKSA
+167 DLRIKSL
-174 GNFTHGSIEQQTSK
+174 GNLKYGSVLQQLSHT
-188 YRGSAGAIKG
+188 RGTAASIKG
-198 VYSPITTHWQLSL
+198 VYDKDPTIWRLSL
-211 PGNDDYSYHELKKM
+211 PGNDDYTASELAEQ
-225 EARRE
+225 EAMRTNSI
-230 GRPFGGGYVL
+230 FVSAYAL
-240 DYDMV
+240 DYDMD
-245 RVGRHEI
+245 RVARHEM
-252 GHFLGLADQYT
+252 GHFFGLADQY
-263 EDGIDKVHSLLRV
+263 EDKKNMNKVRSLLRT
-276 EPKSVVIGGLSSV
+276 EPGEVVFGGLPSV
-289 MGPSSSN
+289 MAKS
-296 DATLTCDDLEGFIN
+296 ATLTCDDLEGFIN

-337 YIYLQGI
+337 YTYLQGI

-448 ISVQQIRQLV
+448 ISAQQIRQLV

-466 QYTPESQVL
+466 QYTPESKVL

-539 KLGNTYQHKAT
+539 KLGNTYRHKAT

-572 LGTDFMP
+572 LETDFMP
-579 AKKTVPVVLDNLDAK
+579 AKKTVPVGLDNLDAK

-610 PTKPAGATPKRA
+610 PAKPAGATPKRA

-646 AEPARPVVSPVQTPV
+646 AEPAKPVISPVQTPV

>member
-46 TAKNPKIRVCV
+46 TAKNPKVRVCV

-64 DPAHQKITRDYFVK
+64 DPARQKITRDYFLQ
-78 STQDALDHWFAFLR
+78 STQSALDNWLSFVR
-92 ANLGEPQSAQPMTAK
+92 TQLGERQPVRATPAK
-107 GKKKSKKE
+107 GKKKAKK
-115 QNVASK
+115 QQ
-121 PAFSVFMPSDRR
+121 PSAIAPEFARKD
-133 AEFADILAALPRR
+133 EFADILEALPRR

-159 DKEKKGQY
+159 DKVMKGKY
-167 DLRIKSA
+167 DLRIKSL
-174 GNFTHGSIEQQTSK
+174 GNLKYGSVLQQLSHT
-188 YRGSAGAIKG
+188 RGMAASIKG
-198 VYSPITTHWQLSL
+198 VYDKDPTIWRLSL
-211 PGNDDYSYHELKKM
+211 PGNDDYTASELAEQ
-225 EARRE
+225 EAMRTNSI
-230 GRPFGGGYVL
+230 FVSAYAL
-240 DYDMV
+240 DYDMD
-245 RVGRHEI
+245 RVARHEM
-252 GHFLGLADQYT
+252 GHFFGLADQY
-263 EDGIDKVHSLLRV
+263 EDKKNMNKVRSLLRT
-276 EPKSVVIGGLSSV
+276 EPGEVVFGGLPSV
-289 MGPSSSN
+289 MAKS
-296 DATLTCDDLEGFIN
+296 ATLTCDDLEGFIN

-337 YIYLQGI
+337 YTYLQGI

-448 ISVQQIRQLV
+448 VSAQQIRQLV

-466 QYTPESQVL
+466 QYTPESKVL

-539 KLGNTYQHKAT
+539 KLGNTYRHKAT

-572 LGTDFMP
+572 LETDFMP

-622 TPSSTPKN
+622 TPSSAPKN
-630 SKPASDGQNA
+630 SKPVSNGQNA

-646 AEPARPVVSPVQTPV
+646 AEPAKPVASPVQTPV

-676 DGTFYTDSVG
+676 DSTFYTDSVG

>member
-57 STEGTST
+57 STEETST
-64 DPAHQKITRDYFVK
+64 DPARQKITRDYFLQ
-78 STQDALDHWFAFLR
+78 STQSALDNWLSFVR
-92 ANLGEPQSAQPMTAK
+92 TQLGERQPVRATPTK
-107 GKKKSKKE
+107 GKKKAKK
-115 QNVASK
+115 QH
-121 PAFSVFMPSDRR
+121 PSAIAPEFARKG
-133 AEFADILAALPRR
+133 EFADILEALPRR

-159 DKEKKGQY
+159 DKVMKGKY
-167 DLRIKSA
+167 DLRIKSL
-174 GNFTHGSIEQQTSK
+174 GNLKYGSVWQQLSHT
-188 YRGSAGAIKG
+188 RGMAASIKG
-198 VYSPITTHWQLSL
+198 VYDKDPTIWRLSL
-211 PGNDDYSYHELKKM
+211 PGNDDYTASELAEQ
-225 EARRE
+225 EAMRTNSI
-230 GRPFGGGYVL
+230 FVSAYAL
-240 DYDMV
+240 DYDMD
-245 RVGRHEI
+245 RVARHEM
-252 GHFLGLADQYT
+252 GHFFGLADQY
-263 EDGIDKVHSLLRV
+263 EDKKNMNKVRSLLRT
-276 EPKSVVIGGLSSV
+276 EPGEVVFGGLPSV
-289 MGPSSSN
+289 MAKS
-296 DATLTCDDLEGFIN
+296 ATLTCDDLEGFIN

-337 YIYLQGI
+337 YTYLQGI

-432 IEQQIEP
+432 IEQQIAP

-448 ISVQQIRQLV
+448 ISAQQIRQLV

-539 KLGNTYQHKAT
+539 KLGNTYRHKAT

-572 LGTDFMP
+572 LETDFMP
-579 AKKTVPVVLDNLDAK
+579 AKKTVPVGLDNLDAK
-594 KGSGVAP
+594 KGSEVAP
-601 RKNPLVASL
+601 RNNPLVASL
-610 PTKPAGATPKRA
+610 PAKPAGATPKRA
-622 TPSSTPKN
+622 TPSSAPKN
-630 SKPASDGQNA
+630 SKPASDGHNA

-646 AEPARPVVSPVQTPV
+646 AEPAKPVVSPVQTPV

-760 LEAEKL
+760 LEAEKS
-766 AKAQAQAKAEKCR
+766 AKAQAQAKAEKCG

-835 ECKG
+835 ECKD

>member
-64 DPAHQKITRDYFVK
+64 DPARQKITRDYFLQ
-78 STQDALDHWFAFLR
+78 STQSALDNWLSFVR
-92 ANLGEPQSAQPMTAK
+92 TQLGERQPVRATPAK
-107 GKKKSKKE
+107 GKKKAKK
-115 QNVASK
+115 QQ
-121 PAFSVFMPSDRR
+121 PSAIAPEFARKG
-133 AEFADILAALPRR
+133 EFADILEALPRR

-159 DKEKKGQY
+159 DKVMKGKY
-167 DLRIKSA
+167 DLRIKSL
-174 GNFTHGSIEQQTSK
+174 GNLKYGSVLQQLSHT
-188 YRGSAGAIKG
+188 RGMAASIKG
-198 VYSPITTHWQLSL
+198 VYDKDPTIWRLSL
-211 PGNDDYSYHELKKM
+211 PGNDDYTASELAEQ
-225 EARRE
+225 EAMRTNSI
-230 GRPFGGGYVL
+230 FVSAYAL
-240 DYDMV
+240 DYDMD
-245 RVGRHEI
+245 RVARHEM
-252 GHFLGLADQYT
+252 GHFFGLADQY
-263 EDGIDKVHSLLRV
+263 EDKKNMNKVRSLLRT
-276 EPKSVVIGGLSSV
+276 EPGEVVFGGLPSV
-289 MGPSSSN
+289 MAKS
-296 DATLTCDDLEGFIN
+296 ATLTCDDLEGFIN

-326 QNGWKSLCGKP
+326 QNGWKSLCGKS
-337 YIYLQGI
+337 YTYLQGI

-383 EKVRKMEEEYVDALY
+383 EKVRKMDEEYVDALY

-448 ISVQQIRQLV
+448 VSAQQIRQLV

-466 QYTPESQVL
+466 QYTPESKVL

-539 KLGNTYQHKAT
+539 KLGNTYRHKAT

-572 LGTDFMP
+572 LETDFMP
-579 AKKTVPVVLDNLDAK
+579 AKKKVPVVLENLDAK

-601 RKNPLVASL
+601 RNNPLVASL

-630 SKPASDGQNA
+630 SKPASNGHNA

-646 AEPARPVVSPVQTPV
+646 AEPAKPVVVSPVQTPV

-668 VVCGQEMA
+668 VVCGEEMA

>member
-64 DPAHQKITRDYFVK
+64 DPARQKITRDYFLQ
-78 STQDALDHWFAFLR
+78 STQSALDNWLSFVR
-92 ANLGEPQSAQPMTAK
+92 TQLGERQPVRATPAK
-107 GKKKSKKE
+107 GKKKAKK
-115 QNVASK
+115 QQPSAVAPEFARK
-121 PAFSVFMPSDRR
+121 D
-133 AEFADILAALPRR
+133 EFADILEALPRR

-159 DKEKKGQY
+159 DKVMKGKY
-167 DLRIKSA
+167 DLRIKSL
-174 GNFTHGSIEQQTSK
+174 GNLKYGSVLQQLSHT
-188 YRGSAGAIKG
+188 RGMAASIKG
-198 VYSPITTHWQLSL
+198 VYDKDPTIWRLSL
-211 PGNDDYSYHELKKM
+211 PGNDDYTASELAEQ
-225 EARRE
+225 EAMRTNSI
-230 GRPFGGGYVL
+230 FVSAYAL
-240 DYDMV
+240 DYDMD
-245 RVGRHEI
+245 RVARHEM
-252 GHFLGLADQYT
+252 GHFFGLADQY
-263 EDGIDKVHSLLRV
+263 EDKKNMNKVRSLLRT
-276 EPKSVVIGGLSSV
+276 EPGEVVFGGLPSV
-289 MGPSSSN
+289 MAKST
-296 DATLTCDDLEGFIN
+296 TLTCDDLEGFIN

-337 YIYLQGI
+337 YTYLQGI

-432 IEQQIEP
+432 IEQQIAP

-448 ISVQQIRQLV
+448 ISAQQIRQLV

-466 QYTPESQVL
+466 QYTPESKVL

-539 KLGNTYQHKAT
+539 KLGNTYRHKAT

-579 AKKTVPVVLDNLDAK
+579 AKKTLPVVLDNLDAK
-594 KGSGVAP
+594 KGSEVAP

-622 TPSSTPKN
+622 TPSSAPKN
-630 SKPASDGQNA
+630 SKPASDGHNA

-646 AEPARPVVSPVQTPV
+646 AEPAKPVVSPVQTPV

-760 LEAEKL
+760 LEAEKS

-835 ECKG
+835 ECKD

>member
-64 DPAHQKITRDYFVK
+64 DPARQKITRDYFLQ
-78 STQDALDHWFAFLR
+78 STQSALDNWLSFVR
-92 ANLGEPQSAQPMTAK
+92 TQLGERQPARSTPAK
-107 GKKKSKKE
+107 GKKKAKK
-115 QNVASK
+115 QQPSAVAPEFARK
-121 PAFSVFMPSDRR
+121 D
-133 AEFADILAALPRR
+133 EFADILEALPRR

-159 DKEKKGQY
+159 DKVMKGKY
-167 DLRIKSA
+167 DLRIKSL
-174 GNFTHGSIEQQTSK
+174 GNLKYGSVLQQLFHT
-188 YRGSAGAIKG
+188 RGTAASIKG
-198 VYSPITTHWQLSL
+198 VYDKDPTIWRLSL
-211 PGNDDYSYHELKKM
+211 PGNDDYTSSELAEQ
-225 EARRE
+225 EAMRTNSI
-230 GRPFGGGYVL
+230 FVSAYAL
-240 DYDMV
+240 DYDMD
-245 RVGRHEI
+245 RVARHEM
-252 GHFLGLADQYT
+252 GHFFGLADQY
-263 EDGIDKVHSLLRV
+263 EDKKNMNKVRSLLRT
-276 EPKSVVIGGLSSV
+276 EPGEVVFGGLSSV
-289 MGPSSSN
+289 MAKS
-296 DATLTCDDLEGFIN
+296 ATLTCDDLEGFIN

-337 YIYLQGI
+337 YTYLQGI

-361 WKQSAVQLGQLAQ
+361 WKQAAVQLGQLAQ

-432 IEQQIEP
+432 IERQIEP

-448 ISVQQIRQLV
+448 VSAQQIRQLV

-466 QYTPESQVL
+466 QYTPESKVL

-539 KLGNTYQHKAT
+539 KLGNTYRHKAT

-579 AKKTVPVVLDNLDAK
+579 AKKKVPVVLDNLDAK

-601 RKNPLVASL
+601 RNNPLVASL
-610 PTKPAGATPKRA
+610 PAKPAGATPKRA
-622 TPSSTPKN
+622 TPSSAPKN
-630 SKPASDGQNA
+630 SKPASNGQNA

-646 AEPARPVVSPVQTPV
+646 AEPAKPVASPVQTPV

>member
-64 DPAHQKITRDYFVK
+64 DPARQKITRDYFLQ
-78 STQDALDHWFAFLR
+78 STQSALDNWLSFVR
-92 ANLGEPQSAQPMTAK
+92 TQLGERQPVRATPAK
-107 GKKKSKKE
+107 GKKKAKK
-115 QNVASK
+115 QQPSAVAPEFARK
-121 PAFSVFMPSDRR
+121 D
-133 AEFADILAALPRR
+133 EFADILEALPRR

-159 DKEKKGQY
+159 DKVMKGKY
-167 DLRIKSA
+167 DLRIKSL
-174 GNFTHGSIEQQTSK
+174 GNLKYGSVLQQLSHT
-188 YRGSAGAIKG
+188 RGMAASIKG
-198 VYSPITTHWQLSL
+198 VYDKDPTIWRLSL
-211 PGNDDYSYHELKKM
+211 PGNDDYTASELAEQ
-225 EARRE
+225 EAMRTNSI
-230 GRPFGGGYVL
+230 FVSAYAL
-240 DYDMV
+240 DYDMD
-245 RVGRHEI
+245 RVARHEM
-252 GHFLGLADQYT
+252 GHFFGLADQY
-263 EDGIDKVHSLLRV
+263 EDKKNMNKVRSLLRT
-276 EPKSVVIGGLSSV
+276 EPGEVVFGGLPSV
-289 MGPSSSN
+289 MAKST
-296 DATLTCDDLEGFIN
+296 TLTCDDLEGFIN

-337 YIYLQGI
+337 YTYLQGI

-432 IEQQIEP
+432 IEQQIAP

-448 ISVQQIRQLV
+448 ISAQQIRQLV

-466 QYTPESQVL
+466 QYTPESKVL

-539 KLGNTYQHKAT
+539 KLGNTYRHKAT

-572 LGTDFMP
+572 LETDFMP
-579 AKKTVPVVLDNLDAK
+579 AKKKVPVVLDNLDAK
-594 KGSGVAP
+594 KGSEVAP

-622 TPSSTPKN
+622 TPSSAPKN
-630 SKPASDGQNA
+630 SKPASDGHNA

-646 AEPARPVVSPVQTPV
+646 AEPAKPVVSPVQTPV

>member
-64 DPAHQKITRDYFVK
+64 DPARQKITRDYFLQ
-78 STQDALDHWFAFLR
+78 STQSALDNWVSFVR
-92 ANLGEPQSAQPMTAK
+92 TQLGELQPVRPTPAK
-107 GKKKSKKE
+107 GKKKAKK
-115 QNVASK
+115 QQTSAVAPEFARK
-121 PAFSVFMPSDRR
+121 G
-133 AEFADILAALPRR
+133 EFADILEALPRR

-159 DKEKKGQY
+159 DKVMKGKY
-167 DLRIKSA
+167 DLRIKSL
-174 GNFTHGSIEQQTSK
+174 GNLKYGSVLQQLSHT
-188 YRGSAGAIKG
+188 RGMAASIKG
-198 VYSPITTHWQLSL
+198 VYDKDPTIWILSL
-211 PGNDDYSYHELKKM
+211 PGNDDYTASKLAEQ
-225 EARRE
+225 EAMRTT
-230 GRPFGGGYVL
+230 GIFMSAYTL
-240 DYDMV
+240 DYDMD
-245 RVGRHEI
+245 RVARHEM
-252 GHFLGLADQYT
+252 GHFFGLADQY
-263 EDGIDKVHSLLRV
+263 EDKKNMNKVRSLLRT
-276 EPKSVVIGGLSSV
+276 EPGEVVFGGLPSV
-289 MGPSSSN
+289 MAKS
-296 DATLTCDDLEGFIN
+296 ATLTCDDLEGFIN

-337 YIYLQGI
+337 YTYLQGI

-448 ISVQQIRQLV
+448 ISAQQIRQLV

-466 QYTPESQVL
+466 QYTPESKVL

-539 KLGNTYQHKAT
+539 KLGNTYRHKAT

-572 LGTDFMP
+572 LETDFMP
-579 AKKTVPVVLDNLDAK
+579 AKKKVPVVLDNLDAK
-594 KGSGVAP
+594 KGSEVAP

-630 SKPASDGQNA
+630 SKPASDGHNA

-646 AEPARPVVSPVQTPV
+646 AEPAKPVASPVQTPV

>member
-64 DPAHQKITRDYFVK
+64 DPARQKITRDYFLQ
-78 STQDALDHWFAFLR
+78 STQSALDNWLSFVR
-92 ANLGEPQSAQPMTAK
+92 TQLGERQPIRATPAK
-107 GKKKSKKE
+107 GKKKAKK
-115 QNVASK
+115 QQPSAVAPEFARK
-121 PAFSVFMPSDRR
+121 D
-133 AEFADILAALPRR
+133 EFADILEALPRR

-159 DKEKKGQY
+159 DKVMKGKY
-167 DLRIKSA
+167 DLRIKSL
-174 GNFTHGSIEQQTSK
+174 GNLKYGSVLQQLSHT
-188 YRGSAGAIKG
+188 RGMAASIKG
-198 VYSPITTHWQLSL
+198 VYDKDPTIWRLSL
-211 PGNDDYSYHELKKM
+211 PGNDDYTASELAEQ
-225 EARRE
+225 EAMRTNSI
-230 GRPFGGGYVL
+230 FVSAYAL
-240 DYDMV
+240 DYNMD
-245 RVGRHEI
+245 RVARHEM
-252 GHFLGLADQYT
+252 GHFFGLADQY
-263 EDGIDKVHSLLRV
+263 EDKKNMNKVRSLLRT
-276 EPKSVVIGGLSSV
+276 EPGEVVFGGLPSV
-289 MGPSSSN
+289 MAKST
-296 DATLTCDDLEGFIN
+296 TLTCDDLEGFIN

-337 YIYLQGI
+337 YTYLQGI

-432 IEQQIEP
+432 IEQQIAP

-448 ISVQQIRQLV
+448 ISAQQIRQLV

-466 QYTPESQVL
+466 QYTPESKIL

-539 KLGNTYQHKAT
+539 KLGNTYRHKAT

-572 LGTDFMP
+572 LETDFMP
-579 AKKTVPVVLDNLDAK
+579 AKKKVPVVLDNLDAK
-594 KGSGVAP
+594 KGSEVAP

-630 SKPASDGQNA
+630 SKPASDGHNA

-784 TPADVQAYEKE
+784 TLADVQAYEKE

>member
-64 DPAHQKITRDYFVK
+64 DPARQKITRDYFLQ
-78 STQDALDHWFAFLR
+78 STQSALDNWVSFVR
-92 ANLGEPQSAQPMTAK
+92 TQLGERQPVRATPAK
-107 GKKKSKKE
+107 GKKKAKK
-115 QNVASK
+115 QQTSAVAPEFARK
-121 PAFSVFMPSDRR
+121 G
-133 AEFADILAALPRR
+133 EFADILEALPRR

-159 DKEKKGQY
+159 DKVMKGKY
-167 DLRIKSA
+167 DLRIKSL
-174 GNFTHGSIEQQTSK
+174 GNLKYGSVLQQLSHT
-188 YRGSAGAIKG
+188 RGMAASIKG
-198 VYSPITTHWQLSL
+198 VYDKDPTIWRLSL
-211 PGNDDYSYHELKKM
+211 PGNDDYTASELAEQ
-225 EARRE
+225 EAMRTNSI
-230 GRPFGGGYVL
+230 FVSAYAL
-240 DYDMV
+240 DYDMD
-245 RVGRHEI
+245 RVARHEM
-252 GHFLGLADQYT
+252 GHFFGLADQY
-263 EDGIDKVHSLLRV
+263 EDKKNMNKVRSLLRT
-276 EPKSVVIGGLSSV
+276 EPGEVVFGGLPSV
-289 MGPSSSN
+289 MAKS
-296 DATLTCDDLEGFIN
+296 ATLTCDDLEGFIN

-337 YIYLQGI
+337 YTYLQGI

-448 ISVQQIRQLV
+448 ISAQQIRQLV

-466 QYTPESQVL
+466 QYTPESKVL

-480 LTAQPYEDDFSPITY
+480 LTAQPYEDDFSPVTY

-521 RPYHIHSACEA
+521 RSYHIHSACEA

-539 KLGNTYQHKAT
+539 KLGNTYRHKAT

-572 LGTDFMP
+572 LETDFMP
-579 AKKTVPVVLDNLDAK
+579 AKKKVPVVLDNLDAK
-594 KGSGVAP
+594 KGSEVAP

-630 SKPASDGQNA
+630 SKPVSNGQNA

-646 AEPARPVVSPVQTPV
+646 AEPAKPVVSPVQTPV

-676 DGTFYTDSVG
+676 DGAFYTDSVG

>member
-57 STEGTST
+57 STEETST
-64 DPAHQKITRDYFVK
+64 DPARQKITRDYFVK

-159 DKEKKGQY
+159 DKVMKGKY
-167 DLRIKSA
+167 DLRIKSL
-174 GNFTHGSIEQQTSK
+174 GNLKYGSVWQQLSHT
-188 YRGSAGAIKG
+188 RGKAASIKG
-198 VYSPITTHWQLSL
+198 VYDKDPTIWILSL
-211 PGNDDYSYHELKKM
+211 PENDDYSANELASQEATKNNQPFESVYVMDYSMEGVARHEL
-225 EARRE
+225 
-230 GRPFGGGYVL
+230 
-240 DYDMV
+240 
-245 RVGRHEI
+245 
-252 GHFLGLADQYT
+252 GHFFGLADLYADKQNM
-263 EDGIDKVHSLLRV
+263 DKVHSLLRV
-276 EPKSVVIGGLSSV
+276 EPREMVFKGVSSI
-289 MGPSSSN
+289 MNN
-296 DATLTCDDLEGFIN
+296 DKDDLTCDDLEGFIN

-326 QNGWKSLCGKP
+326 QNGWRSLCGKP
-337 YIYLQGI
+337 YTYLQGI

-361 WKQSAVQLGQLAQ
+361 WKQAAVQLGQLAQ

-572 LGTDFMP
+572 LETDFMP
-579 AKKTVPVVLDNLDAK
+579 AKKTVPVGLDNLDAK
-594 KGSGVAP
+594 KGSEVAP
-601 RKNPLVASL
+601 RNNPLVASL
-610 PTKPAGATPKRA
+610 PAKPAGATPKRA

-646 AEPARPVVSPVQTPV
+646 AEPAKPVASTVQTPV

-750 EAAAE
+750 ESAAE

>member
-64 DPAHQKITRDYFVK
+64 DPARQKITRDYFLQ
-78 STQDALDHWFAFLR
+78 STQSALDNWLSFVR
-92 ANLGEPQSAQPMTAK
+92 TQLGERQPVRATPAK
-107 GKKKSKKE
+107 GKKKAKK
-115 QNVASK
+115 QQ
-121 PAFSVFMPSDRR
+121 PSAIAPEFARKG
-133 AEFADILAALPRR
+133 EFADILEALPRR

-159 DKEKKGQY
+159 DKVMKGKY
-167 DLRIKSA
+167 DLRIKSL
-174 GNFTHGSIEQQTSK
+174 GNLKYGSVLQQLSHT
-188 YRGSAGAIKG
+188 RGMAASIKG
-198 VYSPITTHWQLSL
+198 VYDKDPTIWRLSL
-211 PGNDDYSYHELKKM
+211 PGNDDYTASELAEQ
-225 EARRE
+225 EAMRTNSI
-230 GRPFGGGYVL
+230 FVSAYAL
-240 DYDMV
+240 DYDMD
-245 RVGRHEI
+245 RVARHEM
-252 GHFLGLADQYT
+252 GHFFGLADQY
-263 EDGIDKVHSLLRV
+263 EDKKNMNKVRSLLRT
-276 EPKSVVIGGLSSV
+276 EPGEVVFGGLPSV
-289 MGPSSSN
+289 MAKST
-296 DATLTCDDLEGFIN
+296 TLTCDDLEGFIN

-337 YIYLQGI
+337 YTYLQGI

-432 IEQQIEP
+432 IEQQIAP

-448 ISVQQIRQLV
+448 ISAQQIRQLV

-475 DAKGL
+475 DAQGL

-539 KLGNTYQHKAT
+539 KLGNTYRHKAT
-550 KRTVPTWTQLTQSQE
+550 KRTVPMWTQLTQSQE

-572 LGTDFMP
+572 LETDFMP

-640 APVKQK
+640 VPVKQK
-646 AEPARPVVSPVQTPV
+646 AEPAKPVVSPVQTPV

-676 DGTFYTDSVG
+676 DSTFYTDSVG

-727 QAKADMRKLDLTFA
+727 QAKADMRKLDLTVA

-812 LTKKETLVKRHYAQ
+812 LTKKETLVKRHYFQ